1 MKRKKWKN
9 YLSVALCASMII
21 AGSNARST
29 SGDTLQKL
37 VTQGT
42 ANTQAVENTQAAG
55 SQTDEVQTKK
65 KDGQNVI
72 RLGDGARKVMT
83 ETSFVH
89 YDKIKENVD
98 ASDGDQSLS
107 AAKMSF
113 QKDGSQNPK
122 ATDAPETTKDP
133 VLEMIAQN
141 QEKESEKT
149 VDPAAEAE
157 KAQSPVNEK
166 GEVTEPFDQA
176 YPDVFESGD
185 VEYAANS
192 IMLKMK
198 PSSVSGIKKNL
209 QDAGIG
215 KLEKIF
221 AAEDAVWY
229 TAYLFKGE
237 DVDKVIEK
245 VRGIKKVLV
254 AEYNFKYESTAV
266 AEEVAD
272 NPKAADQWVLNSSGI
287 QDSWK
292 ELKAQGVDAGGS
304 GSVTVAVIDTGVD
317 YNHED
322 LKDNIWKNTGE
333 IPNDGIDNDGDGI
346 VDDYYG
352 ADMVNGSGSAMDDEG
367 HGTHVAGIIAASNND
382 KGVVGIA
389 YNTKIMPIKAGDAS
403 GYFMQDNIARAI
415 NYAYEKGADVINM
428 SFGGSASSVAVQDAL
443 SMAYSRCVLVASAG
457 NDGEPNEATDSYSM
471 PVPNYPAALS
481 YVMGVMSVDEDGKES
496 GFTNWDVNA
505 LNNKEYEVYA
515 PGEQILST
523 VPGDRYARLSGTSM
537 AAPVVAAEAALLRS
551 RYKDMDQYPTKFI
564 YGQIIG
570 TVDNTVTCA
579 DPKKHEAHNIPGV
592 VNFKEAM
599 TKLPKPEVG
608 MSDYTIFDT
617 AGFSADTEGLT
628 TGCEEIN
635 NGDGIVDAGET
646 IALGLTLR
654 NRWGMS
660 KNTKVHLE
668 AKSSTAGIDNPYVT
682 FLNND
687 IDYGSVGTYSEN
699 DCGKLYGKDDEE
711 WTGWKNPFYVKIDKD
726 CPNNAIITI
735 QATVTCE
742 NGLDETDTQTY
753 RKTATIGLAVR
764 RGQVLPNKITE
775 DTTLTKENYYIIPN
789 SMLVMEGATLT
800 IEPGTKIQFWSSDAQ
815 DSYAETGIVYL
826 KVQGKLECK
835 GTEEEM
841 VELFPSEYMG
851 NYRVEVYGS
860 GRGTV
865 DLEYT
870 KVTNPYLYGINTI
883 KNCEFVQN
891 YPRKAYAYRY
901 LESGQINT
909 NDGNYSGKV
918 DAKKITDS
926 SFYQLGSMASYDL
939 SKFQVAGQFERCI
952 FVDSSIAFSSDSSTG
967 NQYINCVF
975 YGNNNGIG
983 QEQGV
988 TSSFTLPTGLE
999 ELSIKDLVYRE
1010 ETGTTYIGLAN
1021 LFGKEI
1027 GEVKY
1032 GTIIKRFLA
1041 MMGGETAVLNDRK
1054 EVEFLTEAFQDKTA
1068 YGDYGKYAMFMD
1080 MTYKDGKVYDCNGKV
1095 LSDDIPVTVE
1105 DPAALW
1111 NQIYLYK
1118 GEVQVENGC
1127 SSTTSIYLA
1136 EIPGEIYI
1144 TDISLDDYLIDM
1156 DIDSTA
1162 QIHAEV
1168 TPVTADSSKLLYE
1181 SEDTSVAEV
1190 SGTGKITPKAQGTTN
1205 IKVYSPD
1212 KAVWN
1217 YVTVNVKE
1225 TVKLQSISLQ
1235 PEKVTLTV
1243 GGTKKLNTVFYPKN
1257 TTRRN
1262 VHYTTSDASVAVVDD
1277 RGTVTAKGTGTAR
1290 ITVTGDEGIKAVSE
1304 IICVIPAKSM
1314 AFDNAV
1320 YITTLDQEDGTSF
1333 YPTIS
1338 PADSTDRELLWSSS
1352 NEEIAYVDDNGK
1364 LVKKQTG
1371 TVTLRASLKG
1381 TKLSA
1386 DVDVCIQDQIP
1397 SVNVTKMQ
1405 KDDDSIYMLQEDGS
1419 IWMIGGTYRYPKQ
1432 LDIGKA
1438 KDFFV
1443 ARNSIYIIDMQGT
1456 LRCYQ
1461 CKKVFTNKYE
1471 YYLDT
1476 EFAVL
1481 SNVAA
1486 LNEGWNSIGG
1496 SDNVYAVTTAGKAY
1510 ALGDNTYGQLG
1521 SDVSDSVWSGM
1532 VSMDISQKVKKIVSF
1547 SCSVLLLDENGNVYV
1562 AGGMKTKIN
1571 KPTKIAEG
1579 ATDIYSN
1586 HTRNSAYIDNGDS
1599 VKVIYTWRSS
1609 TSESLPE
1616 YTRERA
1622 DEVCYRDNTG
1632 GDDSYYIEDGKVYFK
1647 GDNSYG
1653 QFGNGTT
1660 GGVQGYSEPMKNI
1673 TDAKKVFW
1681 LDNTV
1686 YVQTESGG
1694 LYSVGQ
1700 GSGYLLGN
1708 GNSVDCSIPQRMP
1721 FGMASYGEKPEV
1733 RNWNS
1738 TVVSQEAI
1746 GLAGSTMKIRFN
1758 NRIISGYAYNSIN
1771 VRDKDDNVMTISKET
1786 DMQYLN
1792 LTFEQELTENE
1803 QYTLTI
1809 PAGTL
1814 AFPTGENNDEITITF
1829 IYLGA
1834 GDVEDGKADED
1845 QTGSDEENDTDNTE
1859 TSQDDE
1865 ETPEVHETQKDED
1878 LLAKRNIPTKE
1889 SVEKLWKQFVD
1900 DGMNTVFYSN
1910 AIINRLNNDDTETWL
1925 RIQAPESGYYSTI
1938 SLGGN
1943 YWGTTNQKLIDKQI
1957 LDFNDFQNLAELN
1970 TGKILTEAPKDT
1982 YPFVVDAYLEK
1993 NGQKVSEVGNDLVTF
2008 VVDFNRDMDTSIDLK
2023 VGFGSSYPY
2032 NDYTVE
2038 GKYETPTRWRGTIQ
2052 LSTLIENG
2060 YQCWS
2065 VSNGKA
2071 AGTSLKLFKDW
2082 GRFPFKIDT
2091 SAAQALT
2098 MQGEATRT
2106 GIKLSW
2112 KQDDFDTLAGYNV
2125 YRSNSEDGQ
2134 YSRLNKTV
2142 IPADTKEWFDEEIEP
2157 GQKYYYNFTV
2167 VKSDM
2172 TESEPSGKVSV
2183 HALDTMAPDIYH
2195 TPVRSAFEGNNLVIS
2210 ATISDNVKIESATLY
2225 YRVKG
2230 TEKWNK
2236 TAMAASNDKYFAVIS
2251 AEYVTTEGLE
2261 YYISATDGMNVTE
2274 RGSAEE
2280 PYEVLVQKTVG
2291 KNEFGD
2297 VDGNGIIELK
2307 DALMVLQA
2315 ANDRL
2320 NLTEEQ
2326 FARADWNQDG
2336 ELSAMEALRIL
2347 QYVNGSVNTIVP

>member
-21 AGSNARST
+21 AGSSVQSV
-29 SGDTLQKL
+29 SGDMLQRL

-42 ANTQAVENTQAAG
+42 ANTNAAEKMQTAG
-55 SQTDEVQTKK
+55 SQMAEMQTKE

-89 YDKIKENVD
+89 YDKTKENAD
-98 ASDGDQSLS
+98 ISDGDQSLS
-107 AAKMSF
+107 AATLSV
-113 QKDGSQNPK
+113 QKDGSRNPK

-133 VLEMIAQN
+133 ILEMIAQN
-141 QEKESEKT
+141 QEKETEKT
-149 VDPAAEAE
+149 ADPAAEAE
-157 KAQSPVNEK
+157 KSKAPVNEK

-192 IMLKMK
+192 IMLKLK
-198 PSSVSGIKKNL
+198 PSSVSEIKKNL

-221 AAEDAVWY
+221 VAEDTAWY

-266 AEEVAD
+266 AEDVAD
-272 NPKAADQWVLNSSGI
+272 NPKASDQWVLNSSGI

-292 ELKAQGVDAGGS
+292 ELKAKGVDAGGS
-304 GSVTVAVIDTGVD
+304 SSVTVAVIDTGVD
-317 YNHED
+317 YDHED

-403 GYFMQDNIARAI
+403 GYFLQANIAKAI

-457 NDGEPNEATDSYSM
+457 NSGQPNEQTRNSD
-471 PVPNYPAALS
+471 PLPNYPAALS
-481 YVMGVMSVDEDGKES
+481 YVIGVMSVDKDGVES
-496 GFTNWDVNA
+496 GFTNWDVTA
-505 LNNKEYEVYA
+505 FNNKEYEVYA

-523 VPGDRYARLSGTSM
+523 IPGNRYAYLSGTSM

-551 RYKDMDQYPTKFI
+551 RYKDMDKYPTKYI
-564 YGQIIG
+564 YGQIIA
-570 TVDNTVTCA
+570 TADNTVICA
-579 DPKKHEAHNIPGV
+579 DPDDHEGHNIPGM
-592 VNFKEAM
+592 VNFKAAM

-608 MSDYTIFDT
+608 MSDYAIFDT
-617 AGFSADTEGLT
+617 AGFLADTEGLT
-628 TGCEEIN
+628 AGCEEIN
-635 NGDGIVDAGET
+635 NGDGVVDAGET

-660 KNTKVHLE
+660 QNTKVHLE
-668 AKSSTAGIDNPYVT
+668 AKSSTAGIDNPYIT

-687 IDYGSVGTYSEN
+687 IDYQSVGTYSEN

-711 WTGWKNPFYVKIDKD
+711 WTGWKDPFYVKIDKK
-726 CPNNAIITI
+726 CPNNATITI
-735 QATVTCE
+735 QVTVTCE

-753 RKTATIGLAVR
+753 RTTSAIELVVR

-775 DTTLTKENYYIIPN
+775 DTTLTKDNFYIIPN

-800 IEPGTKIQFWSSDAQ
+800 IEPGTKVQFWSSDAQ
-815 DSYAETGIVYL
+815 DSYAETGIAYL
-826 KVQGKLECK
+826 KVQGKLECR

-860 GRGTV
+860 GSGTV
-865 DLEYT
+865 DMEYT
-870 KVTNPYLYGINTI
+870 KVTNPYLHDINTI

-891 YPRKAYAYRY
+891 YPRKAYACRY
-901 LESGQINT
+901 LVGGQVGT
-909 NDGNYSGKV
+909 SYDFGEV
-918 DAKKITDS
+918 DAKKVTDS
-926 SFYQLGSMASYDL
+926 SFYQLGSSLYDGGN
-939 SKFQVAGQFERCI
+939 FRVVGQFDRCI
-952 FVDSSIAFSSDSSTG
+952 FVDCSIVFSYYSK
-967 NQYINCVF
+967 NCQYSQYTNCVF

-983 QEQGV
+983 QEQG
-988 TSSFTLPTGLE
+988 TASSFTVPAGLE
-999 ELSIKDLVYRE
+999 ELSIKDIVYRE
-1010 ETGTTYIGLAN
+1010 ETGTSYIGLTGLDGMAS
-1021 LFGKEI
+1021 
-1027 GEVKY
+1027 GEVEH
-1032 GTIIKRFLA
+1032 GTIIKRFLT
-1041 MMGGETAVLNDRK
+1041 MIGGEIVVLNDRK

-1068 YGDYGKYAMFMD
+1068 YEDYGNCAMFMD
-1080 MTYKDGKVYDCNGKV
+1080 MTYKDGKIYDCNGRE

-1105 DPAALW
+1105 DSAALR
-1111 NQIYLYK
+1111 NQAIYLYK
-1118 GEVQVENGC
+1118 GEVKVANSC
-1127 SSTTSIYLA
+1127 LAYNRIYLA

-1144 TDISLDDYLIDM
+1144 TDISLDDYLMNLDL
-1156 DIDSTA
+1156 DSTA

-1168 TPVTADSSKLLYE
+1168 TPDTADSSKLLYE
-1181 SEDTSVAEV
+1181 SEDPSVAEV
-1190 SGTGKITPKAQGTTN
+1190 SDTGKITPKAQGTTS

-1212 KAVWN
+1212 RAVWN

-1225 TVKLQSISLQ
+1225 TVKLESISLQ
-1235 PEKVTLTV
+1235 PEKVTLAA
-1243 GGTKKLNTVFYPKN
+1243 GKTKKLNTVFYPKN

-1262 VHYTTSDASVAVVDD
+1262 VHYTTSDPSIAVVDD
-1277 RGTVTAKGTGTAR
+1277 HGRVTAKGAGTAQ
-1290 ITVTGDEGIKAVSE
+1290 ITATGDEGLKAASE
-1304 IICVIPAKSM
+1304 VVCVIPAESM
-1314 AFDNAV
+1314 AFDNTV
-1320 YITTLDQEDGTSF
+1320 YVTTLDQEDGTSF

-1352 NEEIAYVDDNGK
+1352 NEEIAYVDENGK

-1381 TKLSA
+1381 TNVSA
-1386 DVDVCIQDQIP
+1386 DVDLCIQSQIP
-1397 SVNVTKMQ
+1397 LVKMTKMQ
-1405 KDDDSIYMLQEDGS
+1405 KDGGKIYMLRDDGS
-1419 IWMIGGTYRYPKQ
+1419 LWGIGGDYRYPKQ

-1443 ARNSIYIIDMQGT
+1443 ANGSIYIIDMQGT
-1456 LRCYQ
+1456 LRRYKYGDIGRDQYGYQ
-1461 CKKVFTNKYE
+1461 
-1471 YYLDT
+1471 LDT
-1476 EFAVL
+1476 GFAVL

-1486 LNEGWNSIGG
+1486 LNEGWTGIYGG
-1496 SDNVYAVTTAGKAY
+1496 NVYAVTTAGKAY
-1510 ALGDNTYGQLG
+1510 SLGDNTYGQLG
-1521 SDVSDSVWSGM
+1521 SDVSGSVWDGM
-1532 VSMDISQKVKKIVSF
+1532 IPMDINQKIKKIVSF
-1547 SCSVLLLDENGNVYV
+1547 SSIVLLLDETGNVYM
-1562 AGGMKTKIN
+1562 AGGEYTRIK

-1579 ATDIYSN
+1579 AKDIYGG
-1586 HTRNSAYIDNGDS
+1586 HEWERAYIDTGNS
-1599 VKVIYTWRSS
+1599 VEVIYAGRSLFS
-1609 TSESLPE
+1609 GK
-1616 YTRERA
+1616 YTRERP
-1622 DEVCYRDNTG
+1622 DEVWYRD
-1632 GDDSYYIEDGKVYFK
+1632 DSGIDNGYYIDKGKVYFK
-1647 GDNSYG
+1647 GNNSYG
-1653 QFGNGTT
+1653 QFGT
-1660 GGVQGYSEPMKNI
+1660 GKTGDVQDYSEPMKNI
-1673 TDAKKVFW
+1673 TDAEKVFW
-1681 LDNTV
+1681 FYNTV
-1686 YVQTESGG
+1686 YVQTKSGR
-1694 LYSVGQ
+1694 LYGVGA
-1700 GSGYLLGN
+1700 GSDYLLGN
-1708 GNSVDCSIPQRMP
+1708 GSSVDCSIPQRIP
-1721 FGMASYGEKPEV
+1721 FGMASSEEKPEV
-1733 RNWNS
+1733 RSWNS
-1738 TVVSQEAI
+1738 TAASSDAV
-1746 GLAGSTMKIRFN
+1746 GLADNTMKIRFN
-1758 NRIISGYAYNSIN
+1758 NRIISGSMYSSIK
-1771 VRDKDDNVMTISKET
+1771 VRDKDDNVMTISKKT

-1803 QYTLTI
+1803 TYTLTI
-1809 PAGTL
+1809 PAGAL
-1814 AFPTGENNDEITITF
+1814 AFPTGEKNDEITITF

-1834 GDVEDGKADED
+1834 DDAETGKI
-1845 QTGSDEENDTDNTE
+1845 DEEQTASKEETDADNAE

-1865 ETPEVHETQKDED
+1865 EEPEVHETRKDEN
-1878 LLAKRNIPTKE
+1878 LLAQRNIPTKE

-1900 DGMNTVFYSN
+1900 DGLNTVFYSN

-1925 RIQAPESGYYSTI
+1925 RIQAPDSENYRMI

-1957 LDFNDFQNLAELN
+1957 LDFNDFQSLAEIN
-1970 TGKILTEAPKDT
+1970 TGKILAEAPKDT

-1993 NGQKVSEVGNDLVTF
+1993 DGQKVSEVGNDLVTF

-2038 GKYETPTRWRGTIQ
+2038 GKYETPTCWRGTIQ
-2052 LSTLIENG
+2052 LSALIENG

-2071 AGTSLKLFKDW
+2071 AGTSLKLFRDW

-2098 MQGEATRT
+2098 MQGEADKT

-2142 IPADTKEWFDEEIEP
+2142 IPADTKEWFDENIEP
-2157 GQKYYYNFTV
+2157 GRKYYYNFTV

-2183 HALDTMAPDIYH
+2183 RALDTMAPDIYH
-2195 TPVRSAFEGNNLVIS
+2195 TPVRSAFAGNNLVIN
-2210 ATISDNVKIESATLY
+2210 ATISDNVNIESATLY

-2230 TEKWNK
+2230 AEKWK
-2236 TAMAASNDKYFAVIS
+2236 ETAMAAGNDKYFAVIS
-2251 AEYVTTEGLE
+2251 AENVTTEGLE
-2261 YYISATDGMNVTE
+2261 YYISATDGINVTE

-2280 PYEVLVQKTVG
+2280 PYEVLVQKTVE

-2297 VDGNGIIELK
+2297 VDGNGMIELK

>member
-215 KLEKIF
+215 KLERIF

-570 TVDNTVTCA
+570 TADNTVTCA
-579 DPKKHEAHNIPGV
+579 DPKKHEAHNIPGM

-646 IALGLTLR
+646 IALGLILR

-775 DTTLTKENYYIIPN
+775 DTTLTKENFYIIPN

-815 DSYAETGIVYL
+815 DSYA
-826 KVQGKLECK
+826 
-835 GTEEEM
+835 
-841 VELFPSEYMG
+841 
-851 NYRVEVYGS
+851 
-860 GRGTV
+860 
-865 DLEYT
+865 
-870 KVTNPYLYGINTI
+870 
-883 KNCEFVQN
+883 
-891 YPRKAYAYRY
+891 
-901 LESGQINT
+901 
-909 NDGNYSGKV
+909 
-918 DAKKITDS
+918 
-926 SFYQLGSMASYDL
+926 
-939 SKFQVAGQFERCI
+939 
-952 FVDSSIAFSSDSSTG
+952 
-967 NQYINCVF
+967 
-975 YGNNNGIG
+975 
-983 QEQGV
+983 
-988 TSSFTLPTGLE
+988 
-999 ELSIKDLVYRE
+999 
-1010 ETGTTYIGLAN
+1010 
-1021 LFGKEI
+1021 
-1027 GEVKY
+1027 
-1032 GTIIKRFLA
+1032 
-1041 MMGGETAVLNDRK
+1041 
-1054 EVEFLTEAFQDKTA
+1054 
-1068 YGDYGKYAMFMD
+1068 
-1080 MTYKDGKVYDCNGKV
+1080 
-1095 LSDDIPVTVE
+1095 
-1105 DPAALW
+1105 
-1111 NQIYLYK
+1111 
-1118 GEVQVENGC
+1118 
-1127 SSTTSIYLA
+1127 
-1136 EIPGEIYI
+1136 
-1144 TDISLDDYLIDM
+1144 
-1156 DIDSTA
+1156 
-1162 QIHAEV
+1162 
-1168 TPVTADSSKLLYE
+1168 
-1181 SEDTSVAEV
+1181 
-1190 SGTGKITPKAQGTTN
+1190 
-1205 IKVYSPD
+1205 
-1212 KAVWN
+1212 
-1217 YVTVNVKE
+1217 
-1225 TVKLQSISLQ
+1225 
-1235 PEKVTLTV
+1235 
-1243 GGTKKLNTVFYPKN
+1243 
-1257 TTRRN
+1257 
-1262 VHYTTSDASVAVVDD
+1262 
-1277 RGTVTAKGTGTAR
+1277 
-1290 ITVTGDEGIKAVSE
+1290 
-1304 IICVIPAKSM
+1304 
-1314 AFDNAV
+1314 
-1320 YITTLDQEDGTSF
+1320 
-1333 YPTIS
+1333 
-1338 PADSTDRELLWSSS
+1338 
-1352 NEEIAYVDDNGK
+1352 
-1364 LVKKQTG
+1364 
-1371 TVTLRASLKG
+1371 
-1381 TKLSA
+1381 
-1386 DVDVCIQDQIP
+1386 
-1397 SVNVTKMQ
+1397 
-1405 KDDDSIYMLQEDGS
+1405 
-1419 IWMIGGTYRYPKQ
+1419 
-1432 LDIGKA
+1432 
-1438 KDFFV
+1438 
-1443 ARNSIYIIDMQGT
+1443 
-1456 LRCYQ
+1456 
-1461 CKKVFTNKYE
+1461 
-1471 YYLDT
+1471 
-1476 EFAVL
+1476 
-1481 SNVAA
+1481 
-1486 LNEGWNSIGG
+1486 
-1496 SDNVYAVTTAGKAY
+1496 
-1510 ALGDNTYGQLG
+1510 
-1521 SDVSDSVWSGM
+1521 
-1532 VSMDISQKVKKIVSF
+1532 
-1547 SCSVLLLDENGNVYV
+1547 
-1562 AGGMKTKIN
+1562 
-1571 KPTKIAEG
+1571 
-1579 ATDIYSN
+1579 
-1586 HTRNSAYIDNGDS
+1586 
-1599 VKVIYTWRSS
+1599 
-1609 TSESLPE
+1609 
-1616 YTRERA
+1616 
-1622 DEVCYRDNTG
+1622 
-1632 GDDSYYIEDGKVYFK
+1632 
-1647 GDNSYG
+1647 
-1653 QFGNGTT
+1653 
-1660 GGVQGYSEPMKNI
+1660 
-1673 TDAKKVFW
+1673 
-1681 LDNTV
+1681 
-1686 YVQTESGG
+1686 
-1694 LYSVGQ
+1694 
-1700 GSGYLLGN
+1700 
-1708 GNSVDCSIPQRMP
+1708 
-1721 FGMASYGEKPEV
+1721 
-1733 RNWNS
+1733 
-1738 TVVSQEAI
+1738 
-1746 GLAGSTMKIRFN
+1746 
-1758 NRIISGYAYNSIN
+1758 
-1771 VRDKDDNVMTISKET
+1771 
-1786 DMQYLN
+1786 
-1792 LTFEQELTENE
+1792 
-1803 QYTLTI
+1803 
-1809 PAGTL
+1809 
-1814 AFPTGENNDEITITF
+1814 
-1829 IYLGA
+1829 
-1834 GDVEDGKADED
+1834 
-1845 QTGSDEENDTDNTE
+1845 
-1859 TSQDDE
+1859 
-1865 ETPEVHETQKDED
+1865 
-1878 LLAKRNIPTKE
+1878 
-1889 SVEKLWKQFVD
+1889 
-1900 DGMNTVFYSN
+1900 
-1910 AIINRLNNDDTETWL
+1910 
-1925 RIQAPESGYYSTI
+1925 
-1938 SLGGN
+1938 
-1943 YWGTTNQKLIDKQI
+1943 
-1957 LDFNDFQNLAELN
+1957 
-1970 TGKILTEAPKDT
+1970 
-1982 YPFVVDAYLEK
+1982 
-1993 NGQKVSEVGNDLVTF
+1993 
-2008 VVDFNRDMDTSIDLK
+2008 
-2023 VGFGSSYPY
+2023 
-2032 NDYTVE
+2032 
-2038 GKYETPTRWRGTIQ
+2038 
-2052 LSTLIENG
+2052 
-2060 YQCWS
+2060 
-2065 VSNGKA
+2065 
-2071 AGTSLKLFKDW
+2071 
-2082 GRFPFKIDT
+2082 
-2091 SAAQALT
+2091 
-2098 MQGEATRT
+2098 
-2106 GIKLSW
+2106 
-2112 KQDDFDTLAGYNV
+2112 
-2125 YRSNSEDGQ
+2125 
-2134 YSRLNKTV
+2134 
-2142 IPADTKEWFDEEIEP
+2142 
-2157 GQKYYYNFTV
+2157 
-2167 VKSDM
+2167 
-2172 TESEPSGKVSV
+2172 
-2183 HALDTMAPDIYH
+2183 
-2195 TPVRSAFEGNNLVIS
+2195 
-2210 ATISDNVKIESATLY
+2210 
-2225 YRVKG
+2225 
-2230 TEKWNK
+2230 
-2236 TAMAASNDKYFAVIS
+2236 
-2251 AEYVTTEGLE
+2251 
-2261 YYISATDGMNVTE
+2261 
-2274 RGSAEE
+2274 
-2280 PYEVLVQKTVG
+2280 
-2291 KNEFGD
+2291 
-2297 VDGNGIIELK
+2297 
-2307 DALMVLQA
+2307 
-2315 ANDRL
+2315 
-2320 NLTEEQ
+2320 
-2326 FARADWNQDG
+2326 
-2336 ELSAMEALRIL
+2336 
-2347 QYVNGSVNTIVP
+2347 

>member
-9 YLSVALCASMII
+9 YLSAALCVSMII
-21 AGSNARST
+21 AGSNVQSV
-29 SGDTLQKL
+29 SGDMLQKL
-37 VTQGT
+37 VAQGT
-42 ANTQAVENTQAAG
+42 EKTQAVEKTPTAG
-55 SQTDEVQTKK
+55 SQKGEMQTKE

-72 RLGDGARKVMT
+72 CLGDGARKVMT

-89 YDKIKENVD
+89 YDKTKENAD
-98 ASDGDQSLS
+98 ISDGDQSLS
-107 AAKMSF
+107 AETLSV
-113 QKDGSQNPK
+113 QKDGARNPK
-122 ATDAPETTKDP
+122 ATDTPETTKDP
-133 VLEMIAQN
+133 ILEMIAQN
-141 QEKESEKT
+141 QEKETEKT

-157 KAQSPVNEK
+157 KSKSPVNEK

-192 IMLKMK
+192 IMLKLK
-198 PSSVSGIKKNL
+198 PSSVSEIKKSL

-221 AAEDAVWY
+221 AAEDAAWY

-245 VRGIKKVLV
+245 VREIKKVLV

-266 AEEVAD
+266 AEDVAD
-272 NPKAADQWVLNSSGI
+272 NPKASDQWVLNSGGI

-292 ELKAQGVDAGGS
+292 ELKDKGVDAGGS
-304 GSVTVAVIDTGVD
+304 SSVTVAVIDTGVD
-317 YNHED
+317 YDHED

-403 GYFMQDNIARAI
+403 GYFLQDNIAKAI

-457 NDGEPNEATDSYSM
+457 NDGKPNETTDYY
-471 PVPNYPAALS
+471 PLPLLNYPAALS
-481 YVMGVMSVDEDGKES
+481 YVIGVMSVDEDGVES
-496 GFTNWDVNA
+496 GFTNWDA
-505 LNNKEYEVYA
+505 TAFNNIEYEVYA

-523 VPGDRYARLSGTSM
+523 IPGGRYACLSGTSM

-551 RYKDMDQYPTKFI
+551 RYKDTEKYSTKFI

-570 TVDNTVTCA
+570 TADNTVVCA
-579 DPKKHEAHNIPGV
+579 DSENHAVNGQPHNIPGM
-592 VNFKEAM
+592 VNFKAAM

-608 MSDYTIFDT
+608 MSDYAIFDT

-628 TGCEEIN
+628 AGCEEIN
-635 NGDGIVDAGET
+635 NGDGVVDAGET

-660 KNTKVHLE
+660 QNTKVHLE
-668 AKSSTAGIDNPYVT
+668 AKSSTAGIDNPYIT

-687 IDYGSVGTYSEN
+687 IDYKSVGTYSEN

-711 WTGWKNPFYVKIDKD
+711 WTGWKDPFYVKIDKK
-726 CPNNAIITI
+726 CPNNATITI
-735 QATVTCE
+735 QVTVTCE

-753 RKTATIGLAVR
+753 RTTSAIELVVR

-775 DTTLTKENYYIIPN
+775 DTTLTKDNFYIIPN

-800 IEPGTKIQFWSSDAQ
+800 IEPGTKVQFWSSDAQ
-815 DSYAETGIVYL
+815 DSYAETGIAYL
-826 KVQGKLECK
+826 KVQGKLECR

-851 NYRVEVYGS
+851 NCRVEVYGS
-860 GRGTV
+860 GSGTV
-865 DLEYT
+865 DMEYT
-870 KVTNPYLYGINTI
+870 KVTNPYLYDINTI

-891 YPRKAYAYRY
+891 YPRQEYAFRY
-901 LESGQINT
+901 LDSGQIKT
-909 NDGNYSGKV
+909 SYGSGKV
-918 DAKKITDS
+918 QAGKIADS
-926 SFYQLGSMASYDL
+926 SFYQLGSGSGN
-939 SKFQVAGQFERCI
+939 FHVTGQFDRCI
-952 FVDSSIAFSSDSSTG
+952 FVDCSIAFSSYDS
-967 NQYINCVF
+967 QYTNCVF

-983 QEQGV
+983 QEQGT
-988 TSSFTLPTGLE
+988 TSSFTVPTGLE
-999 ELSIKDLVYRE
+999 ELSIKDIVYRE
-1010 ETGTTYIGLAN
+1010 ETGTSYIGLTDMYGMIN
-1021 LFGKEI
+1021 R
-1027 GEVKY
+1027 EVN
-1032 GTIIKRFLA
+1032 GAIIKRFLA

-1054 EVEFLTEAFQDKTA
+1054 EAEFLSEAFRDKPA
-1068 YGDYGKYAMFMD
+1068 YEDYGHCTIFMD
-1080 MTYKDGKVYDCNGKV
+1080 MTYQDGKVYDCNGKP
-1095 LSDDIPVTVE
+1095 LSDDIPVTVG
-1105 DPAALW
+1105 DFASSTNPRV
-1111 NQIYLYK
+1111 YLYK
-1118 GEVQVENGC
+1118 GEVKVANSWSSENN
-1127 SSTTSIYLA
+1127 IYLA
-1136 EIPGEIYI
+1136 EIPGDIYI
-1144 TDISLDDYLIDM
+1144 TDISLDDYLMDM
-1156 DIDSTA
+1156 DMDSTA

-1168 TPVTADSSKLLYE
+1168 TPETADSSKLLYE
-1181 SEDTSVAEV
+1181 SEDPSVAEV
-1190 SGTGKITPKAQGTTN
+1190 SDTGKITPKAQGTTS

-1212 KAVWN
+1212 RAVWN

-1225 TVKLQSISLQ
+1225 TVELESISLQ
-1235 PEKVTLTV
+1235 PEKVTLAA
-1243 GGTKKLNTVFYPKN
+1243 GKTKKLNTVFYPKN
-1257 TTRRN
+1257 TTKRN
-1262 VHYTTSDASVAVVDD
+1262 VHYTTSDPSIAVVDD
-1277 RGTVTAKGTGTAR
+1277 RGRVTAKGAGTAQ
-1290 ITVTGDEGIKAVSE
+1290 ITVTGDKGLTAASE
-1304 IICVIPAKSM
+1304 VVCVIPAESM
-1314 AFDNAV
+1314 AFDNTV
-1320 YITTLDQEDGTSF
+1320 YVTTLDQEDGTSF
-1333 YPTIS
+1333 YPVIS

-1352 NEEIAYVDDNGK
+1352 NEETAYVDENGK

-1371 TVTLRASLKG
+1371 TVTLRACLKG
-1381 TKLSA
+1381 TNLSA
-1386 DVDVCIQDQIP
+1386 DVDLCIQDQIP
-1397 SVNVTKMQ
+1397 SINVTKMQ
-1405 KDDDSIYMLQEDGS
+1405 KYDKNIYMLLDDGS
-1419 IWMIGGTYRYPKQ
+1419 IWMIGGDYRYPKQ

-1438 KDFFV
+1438 KDFF
-1443 ARNSIYIIDMQGT
+1443 AAGSSIYIIDMQGT
-1456 LRCYQ
+1456 LRRYNSGYGG
-1461 CKKVFTNKYE
+1461 NKYQ
-1471 YYLDT
+1471 LDT
-1476 EFAVL
+1476 GFAAL

-1486 LNEGWNSIGG
+1486 LNEEWSNDVG
-1496 SDNVYAVTTAGKAY
+1496 SDSVYAVTTAGKAY
-1510 ALGDNTYGQLG
+1510 SLGDNTYGQLG
-1521 SDVSDSVWSGM
+1521 SDVSGSVWDGM
-1532 VSMDISQKVKKIVSF
+1532 VPMEIDQKIKKIVSF
-1547 SCSVLLLDENGNVYV
+1547 LGSVLLLDENGNVYM
-1562 AGGMKTKIN
+1562 AGGLETKIN

-1579 ATDIYSN
+1579 VEDIYSD
-1586 HTRNSAYIDNGDS
+1586 HTKNAAYIDTGNS
-1599 VKVIYTWRSS
+1599 VKVIYTWISS
-1609 TSESLPE
+1609 VSEKLTE
-1616 YTRERA
+1616 YTRQRA
-1622 DEVCYRDNTG
+1622 DEVWYRDNIGTNNG
-1632 GDDSYYIEDGKVYFK
+1632 YYIEDGKVYFR
-1647 GDNSYG
+1647 GNNSYG
-1653 QFGNGTT
+1653 QFGT
-1660 GGVQGYSEPMKNI
+1660 GKTGDVQEYSEPMKNI
-1673 TDAKKVFW
+1673 TDAAKVFW

-1686 YVQTESGG
+1686 YVQTESGR

-1700 GSGYLLGN
+1700 GIGYLLGT
-1708 GNSVDCSIPQRMP
+1708 GSSSDCSIPQRIP
-1721 FGMASYGEKPEV
+1721 FGMASSEEKPEV
-1733 RNWNS
+1733 RSWNS
-1738 TVVSQEAI
+1738 TAASSDAV
-1746 GLAGSTMKIRFN
+1746 GLADNTMKIRFN
-1758 NRIISGYAYNSIN
+1758 NRIISGSWYNSIK
-1771 VRDKDDNVMTISKET
+1771 VRDKDDNVMTISKKT

-1803 QYTLTI
+1803 TYTLTI
-1809 PAGTL
+1809 PAGAL
-1814 AFPTGENNDEITITF
+1814 AFPTGEKNDEITITF

-1834 GDVEDGKADED
+1834 GDAETGKTDEE
-1845 QTGSDEENDTDNTE
+1845 QTGSKEETDADNAE

-1865 ETPEVHETQKDED
+1865 EEPEVHETRKDEK
-1878 LLAKRNIPTKE
+1878 LLAQRNIPTKE

-1900 DGMNTVFYSN
+1900 DGFNTVFYSN

-1925 RIQAPESGYYSTI
+1925 RIQAPNSENYEMI

-1957 LDFNDFQNLAELN
+1957 LDFNDFQSLAEIN

-1993 NGQKVSEVGNDLVTF
+1993 GGQKVSEVGNDLVTF

-2098 MQGEATRT
+2098 MQGEADKT

-2142 IPADTKEWFDEEIEP
+2142 IPADTKEWFDETIEP
-2157 GQKYYYNFTV
+2157 GRKYYYNFTV

-2183 HALDTMAPDIYH
+2183 RALDTMAPDIYH
-2195 TPVRSAFEGNNLVIS
+2195 TPVRSAFAGNNLVIN
-2210 ATISDNVKIESATLY
+2210 ATISDNVNIESATLY

-2230 TEKWNK
+2230 TGKWK
-2236 TAMAASNDKYFAVIS
+2236 ETAMAAGNDKYFAVIS
-2251 AEYVTTEGLE
+2251 AENVTTEGLE
-2261 YYISATDGMNVTE
+2261 YYISATDGINVTE

-2297 VDGNGIIELK
+2297 VDGNGMIELK